1 MRHAF
6 VIGGSGML
14 ADTVLW
20 LADMGYSVSVIGRNE
35 AKMERVIRQSP
46 DRLNPVFV
54 DYRDNSRFLQ
64 SVRQAIAERGKID
77 LVVAWI
83 HSDAPDALP
92 IVIAELHDAAVYHV
106 LGSRAKRDDVKADL
120 LIPDTIRYHQ
130 VQLGN
135 VVEQGSRRWLTHE
148 EISGGVIEAI
158 QSEKSYHVVGMNG
171 N

>member
-20 LADMGYSVSVIGRNE
+20 LADAGYSVSIIGRNE
-35 AKMERVIRQSP
+35 AKMERLIRQRP
-46 DRLNPVFV
+46 DRLTPVFV
-54 DYRDNSRFLQ
+54 DYRDNARFLQ

-92 IVIAELHDAAVYHV
+92 VLITELHDAAVYHV
-106 LGSRAKRDDVKADL
+106 LGSRAKRDVVKADL
-120 LIPDTIRYHQ
+120 SIPDTIRYHQ
-130 VQLGN
+130 VQLGH
-135 VVEQGSRRWLTHE
+135 VIEQGSRRWLTHK
-148 EISGGVIEAI
+148 EIAGGVIEAI
-158 QSEKSYHVVGMNG
+158 QRNKSYHVVGMNG